1 MVEVVVAAVLVVPD
15 GFPVAFLA
23 APGAS
28 PDVPDG
34 FALAFSSW
42 CWAFTASAASERQ
55 QWDLFQPVEGS
66 VKDSSLVVVG

>member
-28 PDVPDG
+28 PNV
-34 FALAFSSW
+34 L
-42 CWAFTASAASERQ
+42 AASK
-55 QWDLFQPVEGS
+55 LSFPS
-66 VKDSSLVVVG
+66 